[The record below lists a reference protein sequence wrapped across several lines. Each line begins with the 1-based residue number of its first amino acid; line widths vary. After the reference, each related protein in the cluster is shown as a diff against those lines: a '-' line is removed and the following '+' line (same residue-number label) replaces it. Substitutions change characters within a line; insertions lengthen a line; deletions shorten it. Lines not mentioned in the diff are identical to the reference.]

1 MCSLRKLNILLGSW
15 VHCKKIVTAHLQWT
29 DIRYVFSLHDSEY
42 YNARMYNMST
52 GKVQIKMVSL
62 IEISC
67 KVIKI
72 IFVNFSLNYLY

>member
-1 MCSLRKLNILLGSW
+1 MCSFKKLNILVGSLYLGALF
-15 VHCKKIVTAHLQWT
+15 KIVTALLQWT

-42 YNARMYNMST
+42 YN
-52 GKVQIKMVSL
+52 VKMVSL